1 MQIKTM
7 MRYNC
12 IAIIVAKVKKENL
25 TIPNADRMHS
35 RWNTYS
41 FGGNVAFYSDLE
53 RNFEVF
59 KRNLSI
65 A

>member
-1 MQIKTM
+1 

-12 IAIIVAKVKKENL
+12 ISILVAKVKKEHL
-25 TIPNADRMHS
+25 TIPNADKDAQQL
-35 RWNTYS
+35 NTYS
-41 FGGNVAFYSDLE
+41 FGGNGACYSSLE

-59 KRNLSI
+59 KRNLNI